1 MQRKVIIMTTD
12 NMGDAPVPVESLTRR
27 VSRDTPVDPIG
38 QLRAAMAQHD
48 RQVRE
53 ANRPTGTEL
62 RHTAHLVDSQ
72 HDDIAHALDEA
83 AQAQDMA
90 AGAADK
96 AAAASEAADRAT
108 AGVRRVDGSRVVA
121 ADVHE
126 TPEIGPDPVRLVQE
140 KVPVVAGYGRVRVSV
155 AAFGSV
161 PFRGPVALQVRL
173 RVGGHVTAWLMA
185 SYAGDGVPYPGDV
198 APVRSFSLTDYVEWV
213 DPGAVLAVEAMCPA
227 GAHPGSLSGM
237 AHLSARIDYMEVV

>member
-1 MQRKVIIMTTD
+1 MGYRPGTMDDLDYQQRLIART
-12 NMGDAPVPVESLTRR
+12 ARQAVEAA
-27 VSRDTPVDPIG
+27 
-38 QLRAAMAQHD
+38 RA
-48 RQVRE
+48 
-53 ANRPTGTEL
+53 TGTQSYGTTAKV
-62 RHTAHLVDSQ
+62 RHQKS
-72 HDDIAHALDEA
+72 DIAHALDEA

-161 PFRGPVALQVRL
+161 PSRGPVALQVRL